1 MGAFKNEYIHLTGI
15 KPQDTIIILKKKIKL
30 LEEEIKQLKQN
41 DIDNRTIDEDKSF
54 NDNI

>member
-1 MGAFKNEYIHLTGI
+1 MGAYKDLYIHLTGI
-15 KPQDTIIILKKKIKL
+15 KPQDTIKGLQRKIKL

-41 DIDNRTIDEDKSF
+41 DIDNRTTNEDKPS

>member
-1 MGAFKNEYIHLTGI
+1 MGAYKDLYIHLTGI
-15 KPQDTIIILKKKIKL
+15 TPQDTIKGLQRKIKL

-41 DIDNRTIDEDKSF
+41 DIDNRTTNEDKPS